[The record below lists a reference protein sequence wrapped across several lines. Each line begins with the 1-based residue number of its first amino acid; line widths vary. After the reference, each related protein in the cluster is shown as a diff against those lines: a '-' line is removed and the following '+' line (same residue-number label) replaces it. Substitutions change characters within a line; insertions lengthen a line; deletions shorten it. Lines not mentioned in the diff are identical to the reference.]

1 MKKFI
6 LSAILGFALVT
17 GAVVAT
23 SIASPP
29 AHAGCGCQP

>member
-6 LSAILGFALVT
+6 LSAMLAFLLVT
-17 GAVVAT
+17 GAVVV
-23 SIASPP
+23 ASTVSLP